1 MLHLFRTMS
10 SVILVTSP
18 PSIAELGKDGN
29 DVPGG
34 LSMATWKLGV
44 GMARLRNGGVS

>member
-10 SVILVTSP
+10 RVILVTSP

-29 DVPGG
+29 EVPGG
-34 LSMATWKLGV
+34 LSMATWNLGAA
-44 GMARLRNGGVS
+44 MAELVTKS